1 MKMWTGAGEHLLRPL
16 SNPFTVQISAFQDH
30 DPKGFGLMQRSRSL
44 EAYNDL
50 EARYERRPSPRVEP
64 QGRWGAGSVQL
75 LAVPTHAATADNPA
89 ALWRRIAPWRACRPV
104 DPHYRLQPG
113 AMSVVH
119 LSGHECVSQCP
130 IW

>member
-50 EARYERRPSPRVEP
+50 EARYERRPSLWVEP
-64 QGRWGAGSVQL
+64 VGRWGAGSVQL
-75 LAVPTHAATADNPA
+75 LEIPTDDETADRSEEHTSE
-89 ALWRRIAPWRACRPV
+89 LQSLMRISYAVFC
-104 DPHYRLQPG
+104 LKKQK
-113 AMSVVH
+113 
-119 LSGHECVSQCP
+119 QQ
-130 IW
+130 

>member
-50 EARYERRPSPRVEP
+50 EARYERRPSMWVEP
-64 QGRWGAGSVQL
+64 VGRWGAGSVQL
-75 LAVPTHAATADNPA
+75 LEIPTDDETADNIA
-89 ALWRRIAPWRACRPV
+89 AFWRPKAARSEERRV
-104 DPHYRLQPG
+104 G
-113 AMSVVH
+113 K
-119 LSGHECVSQCP
+119 GCVSKCKSRWSP
-130 IW
+130 SH